1 MVPSAGRRWLG
12 IDISL
17 FNECTLKVGRA
28 LSSIHLETL
37 WGRAVII
44 FYKKEETEAQRGQVT
59 GVESYGLTVAQLKL
73 DPGLPIPSPVLFL
86 PLNSHFTTSLE

>member
-1 MVPSAGRRWLG
+1 MLL
-12 IDISL
+12 L
-17 FNECTLKVGRA
+17 FFTN
-28 LSSIHLETL
+28 
-37 WGRAVII
+37 
-44 FYKKEETEAQRGQVT
+44 EETEAQRGQVT

>member
-1 MVPSAGRRWLG
+1 MSAPLRWAEHFPASIWKPCGDVLL
-12 IDISL
+12 L
-17 FNECTLKVGRA
+17 FFTN
-28 LSSIHLETL
+28 
-37 WGRAVII
+37 
-44 FYKKEETEAQRGQVT
+44 EETEAQRGQVT